1 MGASSGRDQKSGIFN
16 MLAKRVEKLFNIH
29 PGEQRM
35 AALVFSYAIL
45 LSASTVL
52 AVTASLGL
60 FFEAYD
66 AATLPYTYVLLMF
79 VGPLVSFVYL
89 RLNSRLSLSKSLLAI
104 HTLLLLSLI
113 LLPLILSRS
122 DARFVVFILPVYVE
136 VNYILTGASYWNLLG
151 RIYNLREGK
160 RLFPILSSGEHLA
173 TIGAGFLATFF
184 IAGIG
189 TVNLFWLAA
198 LFMVAAIGLLVVIN
212 RANEEKMGNDP
223 ADKAADSSESGL
235 KTLVREPFVRLL
247 FAVVSLYTI
256 GVIMV
261 DYLAFAEAEIRFPT
275 AEEMATY
282 VALFMGVYGV
292 LGLIVQWLIAGRVLD
307 RFGVSTTLLSLPGG
321 LFIFMA
327 FFALVGS
334 ISEIPVAL
342 FWLSTGANM
351 YAYMLDAPFSA
362 ARNVML
368 QPLPIQLRTQAQT
381 TAIGIAYPLASG
393 LSGLLLLF
401 LLNVLGFSSVQLS
414 FVILVVLALWLA
426 AGSWLGRAYV
436 RRLRQALLARS
447 LGGLGLFRSA
457 DRSTISVLEEAL
469 SSPQPAAVLFA
480 LDRLTEIAPEALP
493 RRLPG
498 LLLYPDDGVRLAALQ
513 QIGGFTWPETPGSVT
528 ALLEESPNPEVR
540 AAALRMWYATNPRQA
555 SPSLDLYSHDPQE
568 NVRQAALV
576 LMCRDQNPALH
587 RQGMEIL
594 DNLVNSEVPSD
605 QILAA
610 EVIAEI
616 DAEEETGKLLLK
628 LLAEDDPRVQQAGL
642 VAATKAGHPAT
653 WPAIIPYLAQAKS
666 SSLAAGTLVAGGQE
680 VLLLLQAACLE
691 PDQDP
696 RILAGLALVCGRI
709 AGPAA
714 IEILASLLDHPEAD
728 VRRQVMLGLSHSGY
742 RAEPLQRAEIKER
755 LHLQAVV
762 LAEIIAAQ
770 VDIQGSGNEEQAQEL
785 HLVGDA
791 LAQRQQ
797 VETDNLLLLL
807 SFLDEPQIVLS
818 AREALQPGRSDEEK
832 SAYAIETLDI
842 LLDHA
847 DKRLLFPF
855 LQHLEPEQRL
865 ARLPKRLPYV
875 LLGRE
880 QRLNR
885 LLETDAQGG
894 ERWLRICAIHTLGLL
909 GAVGAAQAIID
920 TTIGYDDDAVLVET
934 ALNSLE
940 QLGLSLEVI
949 AVVSPAFEASVG
961 QWQSRESGKMTLLQ
975 KADSLKQ
982 VNIFAVLPSA
992 ALENAAGSMEV
1003 VNFKA
1008 GETIIQKGDQG
1019 DCLYTVLEGQLR
1031 IHDNGQS
1038 IKLLDVGGVVG
1049 EMALLDAQPRSASV
1063 TAVTDS
1069 RLLQL
1074 KKDSF
1079 DELLMAYPQVA
1090 RELLILLSR
1099 RLRERMADLAPTTPQ
1114 EALHPGMPVTG
1125 GKKGIGM
1132 NAALAGAPVGLNK
1145 LFTLKSTRLF
1155 GGLDNNLL
1163 EQVAGLLDEVDLTGG
1178 ETLFYA
1184 DDLGYSLYIVAMGQV
1199 WVHIAERTLAYRG
1212 EDEVIGEMALL
1223 ESKLRSATVTAVMPT
1238 QLLRLDQQP
1247 FFELLEV
1254 QPKLAREMIK
1264 MLSGRLRTHLQESAV
1279 RPEDPEPVQ

>member
-1 MGASSGRDQKSGIFN
+1 
-16 MLAKRVEKLFNIH
+16 
-29 PGEQRM
+29 M
-35 AALVFSYAIL
+35 AALVFAYAIL
-45 LSASTVL
+45 LSASTVF

-79 VGPLVSFVYL
+79 IGPLVSFVYL
-89 RLNSRLSLSKSLLAI
+89 RLNSRLTLSKSLLII
-104 HTLLLLSLI
+104 HLLLLLSLI
-113 LLPLILSRS
+113 LLPLVLSRS
-122 DARFVVFILPVYVE
+122 NAPVVLFILPVYVE
-136 VNYILTGASYWNLLG
+136 VNFILTGASYWNLLG

-184 IAGIG
+184 IARIG
-189 TVNLFWLAA
+189 TVSLFWLAA
-198 LFMVAAIGLLVVIN
+198 FFMVAAIGVLVVIN
-212 RANEEKMGNDP
+212 SANEEKMGNDP
-223 ADKAADSSESGL
+223 ADGAAVSRESGL
-235 KTLVREPFVRLL
+235 KTLAREPYVRLL

-292 LGLIVQWLIAGRVLD
+292 LGLIVQWLIAGRLLD
-307 RFGVSTTLLSLPGG
+307 RYGVSTTLLSLPGG

-327 FFALVGS
+327 LFALAGS
-334 ISEIPVAL
+334 FSEIPVAL

-368 QPLPIQLRTQAQT
+368 QPLPAQLRTQAQT

-393 LSGLLLLF
+393 LSGLLLLL
-401 LLNVLGFSSVQLS
+401 LLNVLGFTSVQLS
-414 FVILVVLALWLA
+414 YVILVVLALWLA
-426 AGSWLGRAYV
+426 TGAWLGRSYA

-457 DRSTISVLEEAL
+457 DRSTMAVLEEAL

-480 LDRLTEIAPEALP
+480 LDRLAEIAPGALP

-513 QIGGFTWPETPGSVT
+513 QIGGLTWPETPGSIT
-528 ALLEESPNPEVR
+528 PLLEESHNPEVR
-540 AAALRMWYATNPRQA
+540 AAALRTWYAINPRRA
-555 SPSLDLYSHDPQE
+555 SPSLYLFSQDPQE

-587 RQGMEIL
+587 HQGMETL
-594 DNLVNSEVPSD
+594 DNLVHSELPSE

-616 DAEEETGKLLLK
+616 DAEEDTGMLLLK
-628 LLAEDDPRVQQAGL
+628 LLAADDLRVQQAGL
-642 VAATKAGHPAT
+642 VAATNAGHPAT
-653 WPAIIPYLAQAKS
+653 WPAIILYLAQAKS
-666 SSLAAGTLVAGGQE
+666 SSLAAGALVAGGPE
-680 VLLLLQAACLE
+680 VIPLLQASCQK

-696 RILAGLALVCGRI
+696 RILAGIALVCGRI

-714 IEILASLLDHPEAD
+714 IEILASLLDYPEAD
-728 VRRQVMLGLSHSGY
+728 VRRQVLLGLSHCGY
-742 RAEPLQRAEIKER
+742 RAEPSQRADIKER
-755 LHLQAVV
+755 LLSQAEG
-762 LAEIIAAQ
+762 LAEIVAAQ
-770 VDIQGSGNEEQAQEL
+770 VDIQVPGNGEQPQDL

-818 AREALQPGRSDEEK
+818 AREALQPGRSDEQK
-832 SAYAIETLDI
+832 SDYAIETLDI

-855 LQHLEPEQRL
+855 LLQLKPDQRL
-865 ARLPKRLPYV
+865 ARLPKQLPYV

-880 QRLNR
+880 QRLIR
-885 LLETDAQGG
+885 FLAVAAHGS

-909 GAVGAAQAIID
+909 GAAEAAQPIID
-920 TTIGYDDDAVLVET
+920 TMIRYDDDAVLVET
-934 ALNSLE
+934 SLNSLE
-940 QLGLSLEVI
+940 QLGLFPEVI
-949 AVVSPAFEASVG
+949 TAASPVLEAAVG
-961 QWQSRESGKMTLLQ
+961 QWQSREPGEMTRLQ
-975 KADSLKQ
+975 KAENLIQ
-982 VNIFAVLPSA
+982 VNIFAVLPCA
-992 ALENAAGSMEV
+992 ALELAAGSMEE
-1003 VNFKA
+1003 VNFKT
-1008 GETIIQKGDQG
+1008 GEAIIQKGDRG
-1019 DCLYTVLEGQLR
+1019 DRLYTVLEGQLR
-1031 IHDNGQS
+1031 IHDIGQS
-1038 IKLLDVGGVVG
+1038 ISTLTVGGVVG
-1049 EMALLDAQPRSASV
+1049 EMALLDGQPRSASV
-1063 TAVTDS
+1063 TAVADS

-1079 DELLMAYPQVA
+1079 DELLAAQPQVA

-1099 RLRERMADLAPTTPQ
+1099 RLRERMVDLAPTTAQ
-1114 EALHPGMPVTG
+1114 EAVQPRLPLAG
-1125 GKKGIGM
+1125 GKKGIRM
-1132 NAALAGAPVGLNK
+1132 NAALAEAPVGLNK
-1145 LFTLKSTRLF
+1145 LFTLKGTGLF
-1155 GGLDNNLL
+1155 GGLDNHLL
-1163 EQVAGLLDEVDLTGG
+1163 EQVAGLLDEVDLSGG
-1178 ETLFYA
+1178 ETLFYE
-1184 DDLGYSLYIVAMGQV
+1184 DDPGYSLYIVAMGQV
-1199 WVHIAERTLAYRG
+1199 RVHIAEKTLAYRG
-1212 EDEVIGEMALL
+1212 EGEVIGEMALL
-1223 ESKLRSATVTAVMPT
+1223 ESKPRSATVTAVMPT

-1264 MLSGRLRTHLQESAV
+1264 MLAGRLRTHLQEPAE
-1279 RPEDPEPVQ
+1279 REDDFGPIQ